1 MIFNVIS
8 ARLFALPALDSS
20 YPMDVTASYDYGS
33 STSATFEVVIKKD
46 GNPSQ
51 YNYQWFMDGNPVGT
65 NAPTFTAEGL
75 NAEGTHVVDCQI
87 SNKAGTII
95 SRKAALTVKCN
106 DLTLIDVSPKVAVSG
121 SGYSQQENGVKL
133 QSSLNISCYLRT
145 EILDLSAFK
154 TISGVFDHWS
164 NSYNGYFWKVYD
176 ENNVAVKSSEIG
188 FGSQGT
194 FMEETHRIDVSDLA
208 GKHYIEFRR
217 DATSSGTYLN
227 IRKLV
232 LES

>member
-8 ARLFALPALDSS
+8 ARLYALPVLDSNF
-20 YPMDVTASYDYGS
+20 PGDVAAEYDYGS
-33 STSATFEVVIKKD
+33 STSATFNVEIEKN
-46 GNPSQ
+46 GNPAQ
-51 YNYQWFMDGNPVGT
+51 YSYQWYLDGEPVGD
-65 NAPTFTAEGL
+65 NSASYTAEFDT
-75 NAEGTHVVDCQI
+75 EGSHEVYCKV
-87 SNKAGTII
+87 SNKAGAVT
-95 SRKAALTVKCN
+95 SRTAAVSVNCKNLI
-106 DLTLIDVSPKVAVSG
+106 LIDVSPKVAVSG

-133 QSSLNISCYLRT
+133 QSSLNIPCYFRT

-164 NSYNGYFWKVYD
+164 NSNNGYFWKVYD